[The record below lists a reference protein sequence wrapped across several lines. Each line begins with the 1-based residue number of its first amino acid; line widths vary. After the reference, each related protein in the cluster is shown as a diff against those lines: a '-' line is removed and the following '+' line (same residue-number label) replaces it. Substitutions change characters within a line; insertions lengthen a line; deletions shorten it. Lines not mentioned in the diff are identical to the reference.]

1 MNGVAL
7 IAQRDGG
14 VWHAKA
20 AAAAAHASGPSL
32 TTAPAT
38 RATTARPDCAAAD
51 RQNLAKAPPPR
62 GRRLWTLPLPL
73 RRAGPIPSCLS
84 IAAAARDTPPVLTLR
99 GRPHGHSAITALL
112 PARAEFIMLP
122 FPSRPAMLI
131 AHAPRGQPGLRRRR
145 CRCRLECQ
153 WHAPRAGRP
162 PRAARAFL
170 RPPFPSSHR
179 YSSRAGPL
187 TRAASAR
194 TGRQGAATATA
205 GPCAGA

>member
-7 IAQRDGG
+7 ISQRDGG

-38 RATTARPDCAAAD
+38 RATTARPDYAAAD
-51 RQNLAKAPPPR
+51 RQNLANAPPPR

-122 FPSRPAMLI
+122 FPSA
-131 AHAPRGQPGLRRRR
+131 APRELHTRYEDSPDCAAAAAAASNVNGTRLAPADRRARR
-145 CRCRLECQ
+145 GPFCV
-153 WHAPRAGRP
+153 P
-162 PRAARAFL
+162 PPL
-170 RPPFPSSHR
+170 RPT
-179 YSSRAGPL
+179 GI
-187 TRAASAR
+187 AAAP
-194 TGRQGAATATA
+194 GR
-205 GPCAGA
+205 